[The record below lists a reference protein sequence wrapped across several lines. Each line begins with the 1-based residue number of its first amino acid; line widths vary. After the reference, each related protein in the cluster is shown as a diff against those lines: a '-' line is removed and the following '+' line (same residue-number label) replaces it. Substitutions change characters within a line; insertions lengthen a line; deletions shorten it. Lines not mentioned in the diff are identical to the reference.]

1 MACRHLLPAAVSH
14 NKTQGK
20 TATTKVIATK
30 VIATRVTETKATET
44 RTALGIAVGAVTVV
58 AVVTARIGQ
67 TTAAVISKTRRRN
80 RHKTKAVVTSHGS
93 RSSPAIAAH
102 SHASGNFDGL

>member
-1 MACRHLLPAAVSH
+1 MACRHLLPEAVSH
-14 NKTQGK
+14 NKTRGK
-20 TATTKVIATK
+20 TVTTKVIATK
-30 VIATRVTETKATET
+30 VIEIKATET

-58 AVVTARIGQ
+58 AVVTARIGP

-93 RSSPAIAAH
+93 RSRPTIAAR
-102 SHASGNFDGL
+102 SREKREFRPSPN

>member
-1 MACRHLLPAAVSH
+1 M
-14 NKTQGK
+14 
-20 TATTKVIATK
+20 IE
-30 VIATRVTETKATET
+30 IKATET

-58 AVVTARIGQ
+58 AVVTARIGP

-93 RSSPAIAAH
+93 RSRPTIAAR
-102 SHASGNFDGL
+102 SAKAGISTVSKLIRSLYAPGDGASAGSNAGTSRRFSRRAGIAR

>member
-14 NKTQGK
+14 NKTPGK
-20 TATTKVIATK
+20 TATTK

-58 AVVTARIGQ
+58 AVVTARIGP
-67 TTAAVISKTRRRN
+67 TTAAVINKTRRRN

-93 RSSPAIAAH
+93 RSSPAIAVR
-102 SHASGNFDGL
+102 SRDKREFRPSLN